1 MLKREHDITVKENI
15 DLKEQV
21 RVLNENLRRE
31 TEVLL
36 SRDRENSTLIH
47 ENKVLKEMFEEIKS

>member
-47 ENKVLKEMFEEIKS
+47 ENKVLKEMFEEVKS

>member
-1 MLKREHDITVKENI
+1 LLKREHDITVKENI

-47 ENKVLKEMFEEIKS
+47 ENKVLKEMFEEVKS